1 MQIITNEPLIKRNA
15 RIGQALSIAGLGV
28 LVLGMIISFT
38 RTDLF
43 MWSLLA
49 LLLGFTLSQ
58 IGIYFGNRWGRR
70 PRPDEHLNAA
80 LKGLDQNY
88 TLYHYSSPTAH
99 LLIGPAGIWVLMPRH
114 QRGNMAFVKGR
125 WRQKGGGIMQVY
137 LRFFAQEGIG
147 RPELEAPAEI
157 DAVHKFLNKQ
167 LPEEED
173 LPEIQA
179 VLVFTNDAANI
190 LEPED
195 PATPPAIAAKKLKD
209 FIRKSAKSKP
219 LTVVKVK
226 TIQDTLD

>member
-15 RIGQALSIAGLGV
+15 RIGQGLSIAGLGV
-28 LVLGMIISFT
+28 LVTGMIISFT

-88 TLYHYSSPTAH
+88 TLYHYSTPTAH
-99 LLIGPAGIWVLMPRH
+99 LLVGPAGIWVLMPRH
-114 QRGNMAFVKGR
+114 QRGNMVFEKGR
-125 WRQKGGGIMQVY
+125 WRQKGGGILQVY

-147 RPELEAPAEI
+147 RPELEAPGEI
-157 DAVHKFLNKQ
+157 EAMQKFLAKQ
-167 LPEEED
+167 LPEEEE
-173 LPEIQA
+173 LPEIQS
-179 VLVFTNDAANI
+179 VLVFTNDAASI
-190 LEPED
+190 LESED
-195 PATPPAIAAKKLKD
+195 AAKPPAVPAKKLKD
-209 FIRKSAKSKP
+209 FIRKTAKGKS
-219 LTVVKVK
+219 LTVVKAK
-226 TIQDTLD
+226 TIQDALV

>member
-114 QRGNMAFVKGR
+114 QRGNMAFEKGR

-157 DAVHKFLNKQ
+157 DAVHKFISKQ

-195 PATPPAIAAKKLKD
+195 PASPPAIAAKKLKD

-219 LTVVKVK
+219 LTLVKAK